1 MSSRREVLIRIL
13 APLQRKRFISNKKSH
28 IEMLKMALFDCA
40 VNEKRLQCWRRTGH
54 LPPFFVPTPGGFDS
68 SRAPTPGNLP
78 SKAKNARGSG
88 RGGGVGGWRRWNWL
102 MHYGGKK
109 MKRKREWSSSLQR
122 FSQTVYIPKGLA
134 HSIPAENI
142 EMTSIN
148 AVYSI
153 TNYKLSLSVCLPFLR
168 TLFGEI
174 SEIRRK
180 VCLKFYARILHK
192 FI

>member
-54 LPPFFVPTPGGFDS
+54 LPPFFVPTPGDS
-68 SRAPTPGNLP
+68 TAQEPPLPGICHPRQKMLGGQ
-78 SKAKNARGSG
+78 AG
-88 RGGGVGGWRRWNWL
+88 GGGVGGWRRWNWL

-109 MKRKREWSSSLQR
+109 MKRKREWSSPLQR

-168 TLFGEI
+168 TSFGEI
-174 SEIRRK
+174 SEIRRR